1 MTKAR
6 TSRKKRHGK
15 MRNRPMYKI
24 ILRKDGEREDQLK
37 DIDWRIL
44 IIKIDITETKREEV
58 GRAQSPLVCSSGRFL
73 CMW

>member
-1 MTKAR
+1 
-6 TSRKKRHGK
+6 
-15 MRNRPMYKI
+15 MYKI